1 MHTKESIINLLR
13 TNDKAIGRALVALT
27 ARQTTDERASENT
40 RYHNGRGY
48 RPAHAR
54 MGTSMSRYFERNGY
68 LTPKQIAYWRVKMRD
83 GKMRIEIYAG
93 QLLEVAREREA
104 AKLAAPVVQMQQD
117 QPTRDLGND
126 MELKMVLQERLGDVL
141 DSDDPVIIDP
151 IVAEIDEIDA
161 YWAKIQALQGK

>member
-1 MHTKESIINLLR
+1 
-13 TNDKAIGRALVALT
+13 
-27 ARQTTDERASENT
+27 
-40 RYHNGRGY
+40 
-48 RPAHAR
+48 